1 MEISQVR
8 RRVQAAITAAKS
20 RAEQRRQQTSDAER
34 EFAAFLQDVATPIVR
49 QVANALK
56 AEGHNFTVFTPG
68 DGLRLAYDRGRENFV
83 EFALDTS
90 GERPQV
96 IGRISQT
103 RGSRRLEEERPVK
116 PDASPAEVTEED
128 VLEFVMQALVPWLAP

>member
-1 MEISQVR
+1 MEISLVR
-8 RRVQAAITAAKS
+8 KRILSAVAAART
-20 RAEQRRQQTSDAER
+20 RALERRQRSDDAER
-34 EFAAFLQDVATPIVR
+34 EYAVFLRDVASPLVQQIAT
-49 QVANALK
+49 ALK
-56 AEGHNFTVFTPG
+56 AEGHPFTVFTPG

-103 RGSRRLEEERPVK
+103 RGSRRLEDERPIK

>member
-1 MEISQVR
+1 M
-8 RRVQAAITAAKS
+8 AAAKT
-20 RAEQRRQQTSDAER
+20 RAQERRQRSDDAER
-34 EFAAFLQDVATPIVR
+34 EYAAFLRDVASPLVQQI
-49 QVANALK
+49 AAALK
-56 AEGHNFTVFTPG
+56 AEGHPFTVFTPG
-68 DGLRLAYDRGRENFV
+68 DGVRLAYDRGRENFV

-103 RGSRRLEEERPVK
+103 RGSRRLEDERPIK

>member
-1 MEISQVR
+1 MEISLVR
-8 RRVQAAITAAKS
+8 KRILAAVAAAKT
-20 RAEQRRQQTSDAER
+20 RAQERRQRSDDAER
-34 EFAAFLQDVATPIVR
+34 EYAAFLRDVASPLVQQI
-49 QVANALK
+49 AAALK
-56 AEGHNFTVFTPG
+56 AEGHPFTVFTPG
-68 DGLRLAYDRGRENFV
+68 DGVRLAYDRGRENFV

-103 RGSRRLEEERPVK
+103 RGSRRLEDERPIK

>member
-1 MEISQVR
+1 LEISLVR
-8 RRVQAAITAAKS
+8 KRILGAVAAART
-20 RAEQRRQQTSDAER
+20 RALERRQRSEDAER
-34 EFAAFLQDVATPIVR
+34 EYVVFLRDVASPLVQQIAT
-49 QVANALK
+49 ALK
-56 AEGHNFTVFTPG
+56 AEGHPFTVFTPG

-103 RGSRRLEEERPVK
+103 RGSRRLEDERPIK

>member
-1 MEISQVR
+1 MEISLVR
-8 RRVQAAITAAKS
+8 KRVLGAVAAAKT
-20 RAEQRRQQTSDAER
+20 RAQERRQRSDAAER
-34 EFAAFLQDVATPIVR
+34 EYAVFLREVASPLVQQIAT
-49 QVANALK
+49 ALK
-56 AEGHNFTVFTPG
+56 AEGHPFTVFTPG

-96 IGRISQT
+96 VGRISQT
-103 RGSRRLEEERPVK
+103 RGSRRLEDERPIK

>member
-1 MEISQVR
+1 M
-8 RRVQAAITAAKS
+8 AAART
-20 RAEQRRQQTSDAER
+20 RAQERRQRSDDAER
-34 EFAAFLQDVATPIVR
+34 EYAVFLREVASPLVHQIAT
-49 QVANALK
+49 ALK
-56 AEGHNFTVFTPG
+56 AEGHPFTVFTPG

-103 RGSRRLEEERPVK
+103 RGSRRLEDERPIK
-116 PDASPAEVTEED
+116 PDASPAEVSEED